1 MWTGRGS
8 PRVTRVLTEAPT
20 STVAYSLVHLRSV
33 TVDSTLADDQ
43 HISVTEAGTLVRCHV
58 PQ

>member
-20 STVAYSLVHLRSV
+20 VAYSLVHLRSV
-33 TVDSTLADDQ
+33 TVDGTLADDQ
-43 HISVTEAGTLVRCHV
+43 YISVRLV
-58 PQ
+58 P